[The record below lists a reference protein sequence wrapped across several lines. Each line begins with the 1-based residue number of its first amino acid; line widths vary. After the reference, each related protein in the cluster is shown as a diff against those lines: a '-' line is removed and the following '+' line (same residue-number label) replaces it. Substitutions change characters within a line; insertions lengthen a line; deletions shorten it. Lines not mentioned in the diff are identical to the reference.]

1 MKKFLM
7 AVVFSIMSL
16 MLMVSTGCTPA
27 IQKAGEVA
35 YNGAMVTSSS
45 LRVYDRFEEVN
56 DIILAKL
63 PEFTS
68 VERVT
73 IKTVSVNFNQIKKDF
88 DKLTNK
94 SADIYKVT
102 MNIDD
107 YLDYYVTIEADYM
120 KVKKIIDANIDKFT
134 EAEIKVLKA
143 FDADAQVLHAQ
154 VQIVKTKIMNTA
166 EEKDIDITAIME
178 KTYNIVKAFS
188 TIAIMF

>member
-1 MKKFLM
+1 
-7 AVVFSIMSL
+7 
-16 MLMVSTGCTPA
+16 
-27 IQKAGEVA
+27 
-35 YNGAMVTSSS
+35 
-45 LRVYDRFEEVN
+45 
-56 DIILAKL
+56 
-63 PEFTS
+63 
-68 VERVT
+68 
-73 IKTVSVNFNQIKKDF
+73 
-88 DKLTNK
+88 
-94 SADIYKVT
+94 
-102 MNIDD
+102 
-107 YLDYYVTIEADYM
+107 LDYYVTIEADYM